1 MRLILTFSVAT
12 VLSICFSQLLVAQ
25 QTTPRPPA
33 APPLGAPPP
42 TAVAPVRGVFYTE
55 LGHILN
61 IETEGDTLYASLDV
75 SFVNAEDSQNGGNV
89 SPCGSSPRKEL
100 SYYALSIK
108 ESEVAKF
115 NEAILLSAFISGKQ
129 VRFMLQGCIG
139 VFPQIL
145 GISIGKPLS

>member
-1 MRLILTFSVAT
+1 MRLILTFFVAT

-25 QTTPRPPA
+25 QTTPRPLTA
-33 APPLGAPPP
+33 PLGPPP
-42 TAVAPVRGVFYTE
+42 QVGPVRGVFYTE

-108 ESEVAKF
+108 ESEVVKF

-139 VFPQIL
+139 AFPQIA
-145 GISIGKPLS
+145 GISIGKPL